1 MSNKQLT
8 LNQIQKLFVSMHQI
22 SEQILLAHGPFLKEG
37 IYQDILVHE
46 LNVRKICTTREMVF
60 NYKFNDSLGKQIV
73 IGNNQFL
80 RTDIELNE
88 LGGILELKSSGS
100 NSKEENLWQLRNY
113 LENRQDKQW
122 GILINFISKFG
133 PRTSPKVQS
142 SLLVKQEG
150 EDSYFEVMSTL
161 GNKIKINKY
170 YYENL
175 YSIDYPKH
183 DMIFVSK
190 EEEVQDENTTVT
202 TV

>member
-1 MSNKQLT
+1 MPNNKQT
-8 LNQIQKLFVSMHQI
+8 LNKIQKIFTNIHQI
-22 SEQILLAHGPFLKEG
+22 AEHILLAHGPFLKEG
-37 IYQDILVHE
+37 IYQDILVQE

-60 NYKFNDSLGKQIV
+60 NYKFNDSLGNQIV

-80 RTDIELNE
+80 RSDIELNE

-100 NSKEENLWQLRNY
+100 NSKEENVWQLRNY

-150 EDSYFEVMSTL
+150 EDSSFEVMSGL
-161 GNKIKINKY
+161 GNKIKINRY

-183 DMIFVSK
+183 DMIFISK
-190 EEEVQDENTTVT
+190 EEDVQDDNATVT

>member
-1 MSNKQLT
+1 MAHKKLT
-8 LNQIQKLFVSMHQI
+8 LNKIQKIFVEIHQI
-22 SEQILLAHGPFLKEG
+22 AEHILLAHGPFLKEG
-37 IYQDILVHE
+37 IYQDILVQE
-46 LNVRKICTTREMVF
+46 LNLRKISNTREMVF
-60 NYKFNDSLGKQIV
+60 NYKFNDSFGNQII

-100 NSKEENLWQLRNY
+100 TSKDENLWQLRNY

-133 PRTSPKVQS
+133 PKTSPKVQS
-142 SLLVKQEG
+142 SLLVKEEG
-150 EDSYFEVMSTL
+150 ENSTFEVMTSV
-161 GNKIKINKY
+161 GKKIEINRY

-175 YSIDYPKH
+175 YSLDYPKH
-183 DMIFVSK
+183 NMIFRTP
-190 EEEVQDENTTVT
+190 EEIREDNSTVT